1 MSCSTDLWKPICTV
15 VIHLVSCD
23 RSFLKQCGIPPCEL
37 LALQMAIAFPSCIVL
52 WETTH
57 LLLSKY
63 LLYRFK
69 QGGKKGTSWF
79 ACWLWGFFW
88 YQPLLP
94 SCLWVACGI
103 RVVALKLLSA
113 KCIWSVSLAAP
124 SNWLS
129 SIAECPEQAHSQWQS
144 LNLSCL
150 HVLVLLRSISC
161 VASDP
166 ISEITDGCLVFTVY
180 PLCHLY

>member
-1 MSCSTDLWKPICTV
+1 M
-15 VIHLVSCD
+15 VIHFVSCG
-23 RSFLKQCGIPPCEL
+23 RSFLKHCGVPPCEL
-37 LALQMAIAFPSCIVL
+37 LSPQMAIAFPRCIVL
-52 WETTH
+52 WERTCI
-57 LLLSKY
+57 LLSKY
-63 LLYRFK
+63 LFYNFK
-69 QGGKKGTSWF
+69 QGGKEGTSQF
-79 ACWLWGFFW
+79 ACWLWGFCW

-94 SCLWVACGI
+94 SYLWVACSI
-103 RVVALKLLSA
+103 RVVALKLPSA

-129 SIAECPEQAHSQWQS
+129 SIAECSEQAHSQWQS
-144 LNLSCL
+144 LNLSCR

-166 ISEITDGCLVFTVY
+166 ISKITDGCFVFTVY